1 MVPLKLGLRNFMA
14 YRRLDPPLDFSGI
27 HVACLSG
34 PNGAG
39 KSTLLDAMT
48 WALWGQARAKS
59 DDDLVTLGEQEMEV
73 ELEFGL
79 GEERYRVIRKR
90 TKPGIRKTGQ
100 SVLELQIADVDDF
113 FRPITGNT
121 LRETQRRLEELLR
134 LDYQTFINSAM
145 LLQGRADEF
154 TLKAPGDRKRV
165 LADVLNLSAYD
176 RFEVK
181 ARDKSREIEGAL
193 AVFRGEIGS
202 LEAEVALRPAYEEEL
217 QATRQAHDRL
227 SSQVKAQEQ
236 ALEGL
241 QERARLR
248 QEKLARLAETK
259 ERAAQAE
266 AEVKELLLQES
277 ELRTRIR
284 QHREA
289 LAQKEMLMPV
299 LREYEEL
306 AGAAER
312 LSRAFQELYQLR
324 QEENRLE
331 RVIETSQGKLAAEE
345 SLVKRDMERLQKA
358 ASSQESLALIV
369 QQSQTALETLKEQE
383 KQIAG
388 GQGRLYEISQQLGGL
403 QQTNQDIIR
412 QGQELR
418 AKVEQLS
425 QLGDAV
431 GVCPLCGSELGPE
444 GHQRIVAEYQGELQR
459 QRELFRSNDRQIKAL
474 QQEQEQVQRESRA
487 VEERIGRERAHAQGG
502 LAGAQHGLAEAE
514 RSATELVAAQQRL
527 TQLQSILSEQHY
539 APEERTALIEVQ
551 RRITGLAYDETE
563 HKRTQAR
570 LKELE
575 PALAVGE
582 QLQEAERLLPREET
596 DHARVQESLDRW
608 QARGAEETAR
618 ADQLAQELAALPEV
632 ALQLAQAAVQELAST
647 RERLAQAGAA
657 LGRVQALIER
667 CDEMERVLRSRRGD
681 ILKREQEKSV
691 YDELALAFG
700 RRGIQA
706 LLIETALPELE
717 DEANQLLGRMTDN
730 RMHVKL
736 ETQRQTRSGSVA
748 ETLDI
753 NISDELGTRGYE
765 LYSGGEAFRIN
776 FALRIA
782 ISKLLARRAGA
793 PLPTLIID
801 EGFGTQDA
809 AGREKLIEVVNAIA
823 PDFERVLVITH
834 IDELKD
840 AFPVRIEVEKTEH
853 GARVEVRG

>member
-1 MVPLKLGLRNFMA
+1 MVPLKLSLRNFMA

-73 ELEFGL
+73 ELEIGL

-90 TKPGIRKTGQ
+90 TKPGVRKTGQ
-100 SVLELQIADVDDF
+100 SVLELQIADPDGF

-176 RFEVK
+176 RFEVI
-181 ARDKSREIEGAL
+181 ARDKSRDIEGEI

-202 LEAEVALRPAYEEEL
+202 LEAQVALRPAYEEEL
-217 QATRQAHDRL
+217 QTTREAHDRL

-236 ALEGL
+236 TVEGV

-248 QEKLARLAETK
+248 HEKLARLAETK
-259 ERAAQAE
+259 DRAAQTD
-266 AEVKELLLQES
+266 AEVKELLLQEG

-289 LAQKEMLMPV
+289 LAQKETLMPV
-299 LREYEEL
+299 LREYEVL
-306 AGAAER
+306 TGVSER
-312 LSRAFQELYQLR
+312 FNRAFQELYQLR

-345 SLVKRDMERLQKA
+345 SLVKRDMERLLKT
-358 ASSQESLALIV
+358 ASSQESLALVV
-369 QQSQTALETLKEQE
+369 QQSQAALETLKQQE
-383 KQIAG
+383 KQIAS
-388 GQGRLYEISQQLGGL
+388 GQERLYEISQQLGGL
-403 QQTNQDIIR
+403 QQTNQDIVR

-425 QLGDAV
+425 RPGTI

-444 GHQRIVAEYQGELQR
+444 GHQRIVAEYEGELQR

-474 QQEQEQVQRESRA
+474 QQEQERIQRESRA
-487 VEERIGRERAHAQGG
+487 VEERIGRERASATAD
-502 LAGAQHGLAEAE
+502 LAGAQQGLAEVE

-527 TQLQSILSEQHY
+527 TQLQIILSEEHY
-539 APEERTALIEVQ
+539 APEERTALIAVQ
-551 RRITGLAYDETE
+551 RRVTGLAYDEAE
-563 HKRTQAR
+563 HKRARAR

-575 PALAVGE
+575 PALVVGE

-596 DHARVQESLDRW
+596 DHARVQESLARW

-618 ADQLAQELAALPEV
+618 AELLAQELAALPEV
-632 ALQLAQAAVQELAST
+632 ALQLAQAQQELAST
-647 RERLAQAGAA
+647 RERLAQASAA
-657 LGRVQALIER
+657 VGRVQALIER
-667 CDEMERVLRSRRGD
+667 CDEMERVLRTRRAD
-681 ILKREQEKSV
+681 ILKREHEKSV

-706 LLIETALPELE
+706 LLIETVLPELE
-717 DEANQLLGRMTDN
+717 DEANQLLARMTDN

-736 ETQRQTRSGSVA
+736 ETQRQTRSGSVT

-809 AGREKLIEVVNAIA
+809 AGKEKLIEVVNAIA

-853 GARVEVRG
+853 GARVAVR